1 VGHLRKQPQEYRDSV
16 LPSGVKARVA
26 IEQASTFG
34 WERYV
39 GTTGRIIGMHT
50 FGASAP
56 LKELQK
62 LLGFEPNQIVT
73 AAKEQL
79 AINS

>member
-1 VGHLRKQPQEYRDSV
+1 M
-16 LPSGVKARVA
+16 
-26 IEQASTFG
+26 
-34 WERYV
+34 
-39 GTTGRIIGMHT
+39 TGRIIGMHT

-62 LLGFEPNQIVT
+62 RFGFEPNQIVT

-79 AINS
+79 ALNA